1 LGFIFRGFGSNNFS
15 GSLPSELGNLF
26 KLEEL
31 YIDSSGLS
39 GALPSSFANL
49 TRMKILWASDN
60 NFTGQI
66 PDYIGSWN
74 LTDLRL
80 QGTSF
85 QGPLPATLSNLV
97 QLTNLRIGDIA
108 SGISS
113 SLAFISSMTSLNTL
127 ILRNCM
133 ISNSLESIDFSKYAS
148 LTLLDFSFNN
158 ITGPIPQA
166 LLNLNSLNYLF
177 LGNNS
182 LTGKLPTS
190 IGRSFR
196 VLYVHMIHLL

>member
-1 LGFIFRGFGSNNFS
+1 
-15 GSLPSELGNLF
+15 
-26 KLEEL
+26 
-31 YIDSSGLS
+31 
-39 GALPSSFANL
+39 
-49 TRMKILWASDN
+49 MKILYRPFKRHVLVDINVRFHDICVSFYLFRWASDN

-80 QGTSF
+80 QGNSF

-148 LTLLDFSFNN
+148 LTLL
-158 ITGPIPQA
+158 
-166 LLNLNSLNYLF
+166 
-177 LGNNS
+177 
-182 LTGKLPTS
+182 
-190 IGRSFR
+190 
-196 VLYVHMIHLL
+196 